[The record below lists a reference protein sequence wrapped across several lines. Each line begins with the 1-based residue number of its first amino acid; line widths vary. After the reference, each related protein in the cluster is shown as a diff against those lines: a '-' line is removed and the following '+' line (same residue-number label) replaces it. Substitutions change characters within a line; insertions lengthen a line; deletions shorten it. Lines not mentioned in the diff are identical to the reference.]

1 MTVQWQPRYCY
12 SFGKKFLKG
21 KKKNGGKYFKRKMCW
36 LGKNMWVKVEKICS
50 SCFSRNQ
57 QSGFFQFAV
66 FYLKTQVYMF
76 YRPNQQLLHSEG
88 ACISLRAWKHSKHQ
102 AGKAISPP
110 HHHLLFCTG
119 STAELFFPTLY
130 LTLECK
136 RDFTAIFRLDT
147 VARDEVE
154 LKTYPIYSFIPI
166 SCRLTWTCQS
176 PTFQA
181 CVLCW
186 NILIYKVELRNWLL

>member
-1 MTVQWQPRYCY
+1 MAAPSLEEKKWHLEMTAKWHPRYCY
-12 SFGKKFLKG
+12 SFGKKILKG

-119 STAELFFPTLY
+119 STAELFISHIVPHLGMQERFHSY
-130 LTLECK
+130 L
-136 RDFTAIFRLDT
+136 
-147 VARDEVE
+147 
-154 LKTYPIYSFIPI
+154 
-166 SCRLTWTCQS
+166 
-176 PTFQA
+176 
-181 CVLCW
+181 
-186 NILIYKVELRNWLL
+186 